1 MEQVFRELLNMSYTG
16 SIVIL
21 AVLPL
26 RFLLKSVKAPVWIT
40 CVLWCTV
47 LFRLACPV
55 SFESV
60 LAILPSTNPLP
71 QEFLTTQTP
80 EVYTGFPVLNSF
92 VNPAISESLA
102 NDSSVDAAKPAHIW
116 FTLGGIVWVTGIFAV
131 LMSSL
136 ISAFKLRASLRF
148 AIRTCD
154 GMYESNQISTA
165 FVWGIFRPRIYLP
178 SGLDAV
184 SREHIVF
191 HEKTHIRRLDH
202 IGKLLFFL
210 ATAVHW
216 FNPFSWLAFRLFEK
230 DMELA
235 CDESVLSHAKSDIR
249 KSYSN
254 TLLAVSQHKRFSV
267 SPISFGETSVK
278 SRIKNALSYKKP
290 AMWIVIG
297 AIVITA
303 ALCIMLIL
311 NPLSAKSGRLKA
323 EGQPM
328 EAALSSVARK
338 SAQQYS
344 YTVGHSIK
352 SVVFYVSVYDPYLH
366 PIELTEDWQTSS
378 SAASGAAISP
388 ISILSA
394 TTVAIED
401 GGGSF
406 ATLFGL
412 NGEVSII
419 TNPMNLVDSKK
430 MGTTILKTPLPPPVS
445 FTSTASAILMKGSAK
460 SLRFQADKP
469 ILLYASSFSQ
479 NDDITAYPCEALMD
493 DMTPIYNRDYAY
505 MVYCMFSEKTAD
517 ELEAEYTAAIQNSA
531 YLEQAAAYGEL
542 ADVFDQYFGQTV
554 NFVEGGEVVY
564 SLPLGG
570 NESAMETVK
579 NVVFRHMVKSAAW
592 PAVDMAD
599 YPDRIDIYVRYSSLF
614 PKQDNAQE
622 DDTISVIHV
631 FIKDGQPCSQFG
643 DGMWTTMDD
652 ETYASILALKDA
664 QR

>member
-21 AVLPL
+21 AVLLL

-55 SFESV
+55 SLESV

-80 EVYTGFPVLNSF
+80 EVYTGFSVLNSF

-102 NDSSVDAAKPAHIW
+102 KVSSVDAAKPAHIW
-116 FTLGGIVWVTGIFAV
+116 FTLGGIVWVTGFLAV
-131 LMSSL
+131 LISSL

-148 AIRTCD
+148 AIRTSD

-178 SGLDAV
+178 SELDAV
-184 SREHIVF
+184 SREHIVL

-210 ATAVHW
+210 ASAAHW
-216 FNPFSWLAFRLFEK
+216 FNPLSWLAFRLFEK
-230 DMELA
+230 DIELA
-235 CDESVLSHAKSDIR
+235 CDESVLAHAKSDIR

-254 TLLAVSQHKRFSV
+254 TLLAVSQHKSFGL

-278 SRIKNALSYKKP
+278 SRIKNALSYTKP
-290 AMWIVIG
+290 ALRIVIG
-297 AIVITA
+297 AVVIAA
-303 ALCIMLIL
+303 ALGIMLIL

-323 EGQPM
+323 EGKPAEM
-328 EAALSSVARK
+328 YLSSAFIDQ
-338 SAQQYS
+338 AQQYS

-366 PIELTEDWQTSS
+366 PVALTEDWQTSS
-378 SAASGAAISP
+378 STTISPFSVINAAAI
-388 ISILSA
+388 
-394 TTVAIED
+394 TVEAD
-401 GGGSF
+401 GGSF
-406 ATLFGL
+406 STILSKSGA
-412 NGEVSII
+412 VSINVSP
-419 TNPMNLVDSKK
+419 TGLALTTKARLL
-430 MGTTILKTPLPPPVS
+430 MGTSLRSPAS
-445 FTSTASAILMKGSAK
+445 YTSVASAILMKDSDAK
-460 SLRFQADKP
+460 LNFEADKP
-469 ILLYASSFSQ
+469 ILLYANAFSQ
-479 NDDITAYPCEALMD
+479 NTSITSFPCEALMD
-493 DMTPIYNRDYAY
+493 DMTPIYKSDYAY

-531 YLEQAAAYGEL
+531 YLEQAAKYGEIND
-542 ADVFDQYFGQTV
+542 AFSEYFGQTI
-554 NFVEGGEVVY
+554 NFIEGGEVV
-564 SLPLGG
+564 SSVPLDG

-579 NVVFRHMVKSAAW
+579 NVVFRHMVKSSAW
-592 PAVDMAD
+592 PAVDIAD
-599 YPDRIDIYVRYSSLF
+599 YPDRIDIYARFSSLF
-614 PKQDNAQE
+614 PQEDNAQE

-664 QR
+664 

>member
-21 AVLPL
+21 AVLLL

-47 LFRLACPV
+47 LFRLACPI

-80 EVYTGFPVLNSF
+80 EVYTGFSVLNSF

-102 NDSSVDAAKPAHIW
+102 KVSPVDAAKPVHIL
-116 FTLGGIVWVTGIFAV
+116 FALGSIVWLIGVLAV

-136 ISAFKLRASLRF
+136 ISAFKLRSSLRF
-148 AIRTCD
+148 AIRTSD

-165 FVWGIFRPRIYLP
+165 FVWGVFRPRIYLP
-178 SGLDAV
+178 SELDAV
-184 SREHIVF
+184 SREHIVL

-210 ATAVHW
+210 AAAAHW
-216 FNPFSWLAFRLFEK
+216 FNPLSWLAFRLFEK

-235 CDESVLSHAKSDIR
+235 CDESVLAHAKSDIR

-254 TLLAVSQHKRFSV
+254 TLLAVSQHKSFGL

-278 SRIKNALSYKKP
+278 SRIKNALSYTKP
-290 AMWIVIG
+290 ALRIVIG
-297 AIVITA
+297 AVVIVA
-303 ALCIMLIL
+303 ALGIMLIL
-311 NPLSAKSGRLKA
+311 NPLSTSGRLKS

-328 EAALSSVARK
+328 EAALSSVAYK
-338 SAQQYS
+338 STQQYS

-378 SAASGAAISP
+378 GAAVSP

-394 TTVAIED
+394 ATVAIED
-401 GGGSF
+401 SSGSF

-419 TNPMNLVDSKK
+419 TSPMNLVDSKK
-430 MGTTILKTPLPPPVS
+430 MGPMVLKMPLPPPAS

-479 NDDITAYPCEALMD
+479 NDDITAFPCEALMD
-493 DMTPIYNRDYAY
+493 DMTPIYNSDYAY
-505 MVYCMFSEKTAD
+505 LVYCMFSEKTAD
-517 ELEAEYTAAIQNSA
+517 ELDAEYLAAIQSSA

-542 ADVFDQYFGQTV
+542 SDRFGEYFGQTV
-554 NFVEGGEVVY
+554 NFIEGGEVV
-564 SLPLGG
+564 SSVPLDG

-579 NVVFRHMVKSAAW
+579 NVVFRHMVKSSAW
-592 PAVDMAD
+592 PAVDITD
-599 YPDRIDIYVRYSSLF
+599 YPDRIDIYARFSSLF
-614 PKQDNAQE
+614 PQEDNAQE

-643 DGMWTTMDD
+643 DSMWTTMDD

-664 QR
+664 Q